1 MFSFKFKIICA
12 FAAIYLVWGSTYLF
26 VKISLH
32 SFPPF
37 ILSTLRFFI
46 GGGALLI
53 YTLAIKDTL
62 PKSKELIR
70 QAILGCVTFIGGIM
84 SVVWAQQ
91 HLSSSLTSTI
101 ITTPFWFVVLDS
113 KQWRY
118 YFSNFHILI
127 GLVLGLVGVSLLM
140 ILKTNTHIGGPISM
154 QLISILVIIAG
165 SFLWVLG
172 SLYLRNNPSSTSVYA
187 NTTVQ
192 LFAAGICCLLIS
204 LFNGEMNHFSLS
216 QTRLDG
222 WLSVTYLAIFSNT
235 LTFLA
240 FVWLIKIKPPA
251 IVSTYSYVNPMVATL
266 LGWGL
271 GNEHITLVQILALS
285 LILSGVLFVNLG
297 RNKL

>member
-1 MFSFKFKIICA
+1 MFSFRLKIIFA

-37 ILSTLRFFI
+37 LLSTLRFFI
-46 GGGALLI
+46 GGGALMM
-53 YTLAIKDTL
+53 YAYWVKDQF
-62 PKSKELIR
+62 PQSKELLK
-70 QAILGCVTFIGGIM
+70 QALLGCVIFIGGIM

-91 HLSSSLTSTI
+91 YLSSSLTSTI
-101 ITTPFWFVVLDS
+101 ITTPFWFVVLDR

-118 YFSNFHILI
+118 YFSNFHIIVGLILGLI
-127 GLVLGLVGVSLLM
+127 GVTTLM
-140 ILKTNTHIGGPISM
+140 IFKTHTQTSSNGYM
-154 QLISILVIIAG
+154 QLLSILVIISG
-165 SFLWVLG
+165 SFFWVLG
-172 SLYLRNNPSSTSVYA
+172 SLYLRTNPSSTSVYA

-266 LGWGL
+266 LGWSF
-271 GNEHITLVQILALS
+271 GNEHISLVQILALS